1 MTGFPTLVHLTEELE
16 RRLGDDILIYPGEH
30 PSFVVEFEY
39 DHVPFALVH
48 PQSGAAHKVTLFCR
62 FGQLP
67 EDRKAEALQRLMEI
81 NFMSFSD
88 AMAAFSFD
96 PVEQDVVYG
105 IQADLGG
112 ITSDSIVDTIQRL
125 AAQADE
131 WNDTFYLQQVLR
143 GEENSLNQRI

>member
-1 MTGFPTLVHLTEELE
+1 MTGFATLVHLTEELE

-48 PQSGAAHKVTLFCR
+48 PQSDAAHKVTLFCR
-62 FGQLP
+62 FGRLP
-67 EDRKAEALQRLMEI
+67 EDRKAEVLQRLMEI

-88 AMAAFSFD
+88 AMATFSLD
-96 PVEQDVVYG
+96 PVEQDVMYG
-105 IQADLGG
+105 MQADLGS
-112 ITSDSIVDTIQRL
+112 ITSDSIIDTVRRL

-131 WNDTFYLQQVLR
+131 WNDTFYLEQTLP
-143 GEENSLNQRI
+143 GDENSLNQRI